1 MESKHLWAVPGWLP
15 EEIGIYVE
23 GGKVM
28 CFEGDNLRNLQRT
41 RHQFTITV
49 YQLVGMVAEIN
60 SGEHEKPHLV
70 SLVDSQ
76 YLSRPN
82 NIAEC

>member
-1 MESKHLWAVPGWLP
+1 MESKQLWAIPGWLP

-41 RHQFTITV
+41 RHQHTIMV

-76 YLSRPN
+76 
-82 NIAEC
+82 